1 MHQEGRKSLMKVSKE
16 KLTQI
21 VKEELK
27 EALDDTPG
35 GTQEPTD
42 KHEGYT
48 RFFDEVIKSIEGL
61 REDMNLMGKVV
72 TKLMKENQ
80 SLRNHLKDKGII

>member
-1 MHQEGRKSLMKVSKE
+1 MKVSKE

-27 EALDDTPG
+27 EALGDAPG

-42 KHEGYT
+42 KHEGYA
-48 RFFDEVIKSIEGL
+48 RFFGEVIKSIEGL
-61 REDMNLMGKVV
+61 REDMNLLDKVV